1 MRKHMKP
8 AKDKAV
14 FRRTAIGKKALNTV
28 SKMQA
33 RGGTR
38 L

>member
-1 MRKHMKP
+1 MRKKMTP
-8 AKDKAV
+8 GKDKSV
-14 FRRTAIGKKALNTV
+14 FRRTAIGKKAINKV
-28 SKMQA
+28 SKLQA